1 MDALVRY
8 LNELSKA
15 APKTPLVYYHYVDK
29 TGVDVSIFDLIKV
42 KLKHLFK
49 EKRVF
54 FQNCIEKVPTF
65 AGVKFTGWD
74 LGTVAE
80 CLDVFG

>member
-1 MDALVRY
+1 MNALVRY

-42 KLKHLFK
+42 KLKYLFK
-49 EKRVF
+49 EKKTF
-54 FQNCIEKVPTF
+54 F
-65 AGVKFTGWD
+65 
-74 LGTVAE
+74 
-80 CLDVFG
+80 

>member
-42 KLKHLFK
+42 KLKHFFK

-54 FQNCIEKVPTF
+54 FPELHRKSSNFCRSEIYWV
-65 AGVKFTGWD
+65 GSWYR
-74 LGTVAE
+74 
-80 CLDVFG
+80 C